1 MNWKQLQK
9 LEVLGA
15 IKHAGFLS
23 SINESEPVKESEK
36 NFDDPRIKK
45 IKKDFNKLT
54 DRLSKPKIK
63 EIRKDLYI
71 IENKKI
77 KEI

>member
-45 IKKDFNKLT
+45 
-54 DRLSKPKIK
+54 S
-63 EIRKDLYI
+63 
-71 IENKKI
+71 KKI
-77 KEI
+77 LINWQIDFLSQK